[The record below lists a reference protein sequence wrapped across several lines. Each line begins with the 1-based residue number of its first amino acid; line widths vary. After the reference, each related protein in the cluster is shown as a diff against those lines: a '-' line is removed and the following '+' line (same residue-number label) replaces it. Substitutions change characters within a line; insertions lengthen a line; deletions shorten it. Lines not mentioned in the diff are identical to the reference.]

1 MAEMNPFAPPDAAV
15 EAAIDLEPQLAS
27 RASRLLAVLNDVGMF
42 GILPFAAMVVGIFTG
57 YILRDAQDSRAGS
70 IDPRAPWLFV
80 PIGLLLLLNAC
91 TLATRGATLG
101 KLMTGIRIARPSGER
116 AGFFRIVG
124 LRILPLWIA
133 FTILFAVDPVL
144 GALLLLGDT
153 LCIFRADRRCLHD
166 LIAGTV
172 VVSRRV

>member
-15 EAAIDLEPQLAS
+15 EATTDLEPQLAS
-27 RASRLLAVLNDVGMF
+27 RASRLLAALNDVGMF
-42 GILPFAAMVVGIFTG
+42 GILPFAAVIAAGVSGYLLRATG
-57 YILRDAQDSRAGS
+57 ETLTFAS
-70 IDPRAPWLFV
+70 DPRLPWFFV
-80 PIGLLLLLNAC
+80 PIGVLLALNAW

-101 KLMTGIRIARPSGER
+101 KLMTGIRIARPNGER

-133 FTILFAVDPVL
+133 FTILFAVNPAL
-144 GALLLLGDT
+144 GALLLLGDV
-153 LCIFRADRRCLHD
+153 LLVFRADRRCLHD

>member
-15 EAAIDLEPQLAS
+15 EAAAPRTPDPAS

-42 GILPFAAMVVGIFTG
+42 GILPFAAVVAAGVAG
-57 YILRDAQDSRAGS
+57 YVLRAPNETLTFSS
-70 IDPRAPWLFV
+70 DPRVPWFFV
-80 PIGLLLLLNAC
+80 PIAVLLALNAW

-101 KLMTGIRIARPSGER
+101 KLMAGIRIARRSGER

-133 FTILFAVDPVL
+133 FAVLSEVDLVL
-144 GALLLLGDT
+144 GAALLLGDV
-153 LCIFRADRRCLHD
+153 LLVFRADRRCLHD

>member
-15 EAAIDLEPQLAS
+15 EAATEHAPQSAS
-27 RASRLLAVLNDVGMF
+27 RGSRLLAVLNDVGMF
-42 GILPFAAMVVGIFTG
+42 GILPFASVVAAVVSG
-57 YILRDAQDSRAGS
+57 YLLRAADETLTFSS
-70 IDPRAPWLFV
+70 DPRVPWLLV
-80 PIGLLLLLNAC
+80 PIGVLLALNSW

-101 KLMTGIRIARPSGER
+101 KLLTGIRIARPSGER

-124 LRILPLWIA
+124 MRILPIWIGFAWLSRVAPALGTA
-133 FTILFAVDPVL
+133 FLIV
-144 GALLLLGDT
+144 DT
-153 LCIFRADRRCLHD
+153 LFIFRADRRCLHD